1 MQDMK
6 APPRSLSISRRTT
19 ALLVA
24 GAGLLVS
31 GYVFRDAL
39 GIGGVAKQTAMD
51 PMTAELLR
59 AAERADLCMS
69 TNAVGVGLR
78 GEYFTQADLRG
89 TPVLV
94 RIDELVDF
102 DHTIQ
107 QLAEAGTQKV
117 QSARWT
123 GWIKAPISG
132 QYRFHA
138 DAPGMRVMV
147 ARNLVAGDGASPD
160 VKVDLAAGR
169 FYPVEMT
176 VSQITN
182 TDARMR
188 LEWTAPH
195 GARYVVPRS
204 LLQLPSDTV
213 SARP

>member
-1 MQDMK
+1 MLK
-6 APPRSLSISRRTT
+6 AVAPTRRFPLSRR
-19 ALLVA
+19 AAGLLVA
-24 GAGLLVS
+24 GAGVVLI
-31 GYVFRDAL
+31 GFVFRGAL
-39 GIGGVAKQTAMD
+39 GIGQAAKQPAMD

-59 AAERADLCMS
+59 AAERADLCMT

-78 GEYFTQADLRG
+78 GEYFAEADLRG

-94 RIDELVDF
+94 RVDELVDF
-102 DHTIQ
+102 DRTIQ
-107 QLAEAGTQKV
+107 QPGEAGTQRV

-147 ARNLVAGDGASPD
+147 SRNLVAGEGAPPD
-160 VKVDLAAGR
+160 AKVDLAAGR
-169 FYPVEMT
+169 FYPVEMA
-176 VSQITN
+176 VSQITDS
-182 TDARMR
+182 DARMR

-204 LLQLPSDTV
+204 LLQLPTDTV
-213 SARP
+213 PARP